1 MIEFFSLQT
10 LLALILGAIYGVLF
24 GSIPGLSATLA
35 VALFVPIA
43 FYLESTVAISAI
55 IAISAVAIFAG
66 DISSVVARI
75 PGTSASAAYIEE
87 VIRVSRQRGPLR
99 ALGLC
104 ALASAVGGAI
114 GTLLLAFGATGLAAV
129 ARQFAS
135 EEFFWVA
142 VLGLTA
148 GIFAAKGTPVKALL
162 ALRWHRFAQQE
173 NAFATITSRGGRHS

>member
-55 IAISAVAIFAG
+55 IAISAVAICAG

-75 PGTSASAAYIEE
+75 PGTPASAAYIEE
-87 VIRVSRQRGPLR
+87 VIRVSRQRGEVLYAPL
-99 ALGLC
+99 G
-104 ALASAVGGAI
+104 SA
-114 GTLLLAFGATGLAAV
+114 
-129 ARQFAS
+129 
-135 EEFFWVA
+135 
-142 VLGLTA
+142 
-148 GIFAAKGTPVKALL
+148 
-162 ALRWHRFAQQE
+162 H
-173 NAFATITSRGGRHS
+173 